1 MTTLR
6 SLIPAAAISLLLAL
20 AFASCGGNGAT
31 NTPTAPVA
39 TPTSAAASADES
51 TAPVATPTSA
61 VRSVDTEDAPPAP
74 TPAPDPTSTP
84 TPAATDPTPAA
95 IIDGR
100 SEVQAGTMAP
110 DLAGISSFINTDPF
124 TLEALRGDKV
134 VLIDFWTYT
143 CVNCIRTLPFIK
155 EWHQKYSDAGLVI
168 VGVHAPEFEFEKL
181 EANVQMAVDDW
192 GIEYPVVLDNDHETW
207 DAFMNRSWPAKYLID
222 KDGMIRYSHFGEGR
236 YTETENE
243 IRKVLGDLSEDVA
256 SIEHGNIEDSQ
267 FHLDALSQ
275 DAMQSLTRELYAGV
289 ERNYG
294 ALQYGGTPY
303 VFHEEYYQGLGQEV
317 EYQDIEETHY
327 NQFIYLQ
334 GSWVNELEY
343 LRHGRVTEDYE
354 DYILVS
360 FRASEVNVVLTIA
373 DGGEPYQVRALIGDE
388 PVSQEQAG
396 LDIEWD
402 AEGNSFITVD
412 EPRMYRIIQLDD
424 FEGHELKLS
433 SNSDQFSVF
442 AYTFGAY
449 IEPPLLP

>member
-6 SLIPAAAISLLLAL
+6 SLIPVSALSLMLTLAIAA
-20 AFASCGGNGAT
+20 CGGSDGT
-31 NTPTAPVA
+31 NTPTAAPEAVPTSTAASVDAAPEA
-39 TPTSAAASADES
+39 TPTSS
-51 TAPVATPTSA
+51 VA
-61 VRSVDTEDAPPAP
+61 SVDTEDAPPAP

-84 TPAATDPTPAA
+84 MPDPIAEA
-95 IIDGR
+95 DEAM
-100 SEVQAGTMAP
+100 EVQVGATAP
-110 DLAGISSFINTDPF
+110 DLAGIDSFINADPF

-155 EWHQKYSDAGLVI
+155 EWHEKYADAGLVI

-181 EANVQMAVDDW
+181 EANVQMAVDEW
-192 GIEYPVVLDNDHETW
+192 GIEYPVVLDNEHTTW
-207 DAFMNRSWPAKYLID
+207 NAFLNRAWPAKYLID
-222 KDGMIRYSHFGEGR
+222 KDGVIRYTHFGEGR
-236 YTETENE
+236 YAETEDE
-243 IRKVLGDLSEDVA
+243 IRTVLGELGGDVA
-256 SIEHGNIEDSQ
+256 SIEHGNIADSQ

-289 ERNYG
+289 QRNYG
-294 ALQYGGTPY
+294 ALQYGMTPY
-303 VFHEEYYQGLGQEV
+303 ILPQIHPEYYQGLGQEV

-327 NQFIYLQ
+327 NQIIYLQ
-334 GSWVNELEY
+334 GAWINELEN
-343 LRHGRVTEDYE
+343 LRHARVTEDYE
-354 DYILVS
+354 DYILVN

-373 DGGEPYQVRALIGDE
+373 DGGEPYEVRVLVGDE
-388 PVSQEQAG
+388 PVAQEQGG

-402 AEGNSFITVD
+402 AEGNSFVTVD

-449 IEPPLLP
+449 VEPPLLP

>member
-1 MTTLR
+1 MTTPQ
-6 SLIPAAAISLLLAL
+6 SLISATALSLLLAL
-20 AFASCGGNGAT
+20 AFAACGGT
-31 NTPTAPVA
+31 NTPAAPEAIPTSATAPEA
-39 TPTSAAASADES
+39 TPTSAA
-51 TAPVATPTSA
+51 T
-61 VRSVDTEDAPPAP
+61 SVDTEDAPPAP
-74 TPAPDPTSTP
+74 TAAPDPTSTP
-84 TPAATDPTPAA
+84 TPAAADQIATNPGA
-95 IIDGR
+95 
-100 SEVQAGTMAP
+100 EVQVGTMAP

-124 TLEALRGDKV
+124 TLEALRGNKV

-143 CVNCIRTLPFIK
+143 CVNCIRTLPYIK
-155 EWHQKYSDAGLVI
+155 EWHQKYADAGLVI

-181 EANVQMAVDDW
+181 ESNVQMAVDEW
-192 GIEYPVVLDNDHETW
+192 GIEYPVALDNNHVTW

-222 KDGMIRYSHFGEGR
+222 KDGTIRYSHFGEGR
-236 YTETENE
+236 YTETEDE
-243 IRKVLGDLSEDVA
+243 IRKVLGELSEDVA
-256 SIEHGNIEDSQ
+256 SIEHGNIADSQ

-289 ERNYG
+289 GRNYG

-303 VFHEEYYQGLGQEV
+303 VFHEEYYEAPRQAV
-317 EYQDIEETHY
+317 EYQDIEDTHY

-334 GSWVNELEY
+334 GSWVNEIEY
-343 LRHGRVTEDYE
+343 LRHARVTEDYE
-354 DYILVS
+354 DYILVN

-373 DGGEPYQVRALIGDE
+373 DGGEPYQVRVLIGDE

-433 SNSDQFSVF
+433 SNSDQLSVF